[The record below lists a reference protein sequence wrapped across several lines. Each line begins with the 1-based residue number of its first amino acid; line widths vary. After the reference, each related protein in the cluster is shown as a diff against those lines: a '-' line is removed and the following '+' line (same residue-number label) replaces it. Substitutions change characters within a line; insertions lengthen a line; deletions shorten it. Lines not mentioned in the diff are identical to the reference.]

1 MLYDED
7 GFEEPFE
14 AVIER
19 RKPTMKQNKLLA
31 VLLALLLCAMLPLS
45 AMAATEYSFQL
56 IPGDDMASVDAIKDL
71 FDVLTV
77 RFLKGEGSGM
87 LTLSLSG
94 EDVFSAA
101 TRMTGDGLYLDSAIL
116 GDKPVYAS
124 AEDIGQVLTQLA
136 TADEGADEEMVSQIK
151 PMIAQLFSQA
161 GMMNEL
167 KETALADPSVNLPDE
182 TFNSEEMRAQI
193 KKAFAD
199 DEAMA
204 DYVLGI
210 LDRAEI
216 TEGSFTSEAHDPA
229 TQSIKITLT
238 KDDVATL
245 QSSTTVQKMLT
256 DSGSMTEEEAAAEL
270 KKAMDNMEKM
280 DVVMTM
286 YADDSH
292 LVALEMTMD
301 SAMTVTDD
309 DGEAE
314 KESVQMTATYNRL
327 TVDGTVNHSAT
338 MLLGEDGKTEADL
351 AFVLTA
357 KDGSYTL
364 DGAMNEVDDGK
375 EEPIL
380 TVKGVLNSADS
391 KADGWL
397 AMLADENQITF
408 TYTGSTEGDQTERL
422 VSLYARENAVAITE
436 LAASERPLFSLR
448 VTTSENADDN
458 ALKAIESATA
468 ENAVQPLQMSDDEL
482 TEYLTSISTN
492 ATQVLYTVLSKL
504 PSSVIELLTATNGN

>member
-136 TADEGADEEMVSQIK
+136 TADESADEEIVSQIK

-161 GMMNEL
+161 GMMSEL
-167 KETALADPSVNLPDE
+167 KGMALTDPSVTPPAELKSDE
-182 TFNSEEMRAQI
+182 LREQLQ
-193 KKAFAD
+193 KLYGD
-199 DEAMA
+199 DPAML
-204 DYVLGI
+204 DYVLGV

-216 TEGSFTSEAHDPA
+216 TEGSFTSDAHDPA

-238 KDDVATL
+238 KDDMAKL
-245 QSSTTVQKMLT
+245 QGSSTVRKALT
-256 DSGSMTEEEAAAEL
+256 QTGAVTEEEAAAEL

-280 DVVMTM
+280 DVLMTL

-301 SAMTVTDD
+301 SAMNVTDD
-309 DGEAE
+309 DGETE
-314 KESVQMTATYNRL
+314 RESVQMTAAYNRL
-327 TVDGTVNHSAT
+327 TKDGVVNHSAT
-338 MLLGEDGKTEADL
+338 MMLGEDGETEADL
-351 AFVLTA
+351 AFVLTEE
-357 KDGSYTL
+357 DGSYTL

-375 EEPIL
+375 EKPIL

-408 TYTGSTEGDQTERL
+408 TYSGSTEGDQTERL
-422 VSLYARENAVAITE
+422 VSLYARDNAVAITE

>member
-1 MLYDED
+1 
-7 GFEEPFE
+7 
-14 AVIER
+14 
-19 RKPTMKQNKLLA
+19 MKQNKLLA

-136 TADEGADEEMVSQIK
+136 TADESADEEMVSQIK

-193 KKAFAD
+193 KEAFAD

-216 TEGSFTSEAHDPA
+216 TEGSFTSDAHDPA

-301 SAMTVTDD
+301 SAMTVT
-309 DGEAE
+309 
-314 KESVQMTATYNRL
+314 
-327 TVDGTVNHSAT
+327 
-338 MLLGEDGKTEADL
+338 L
-351 AFVLTA
+351 APCA
-357 KDGSYTL
+357 P
-364 DGAMNEVDDGK
+364 M
-375 EEPIL
+375 
-380 TVKGVLNSADS
+380 
-391 KADGWL
+391 
-397 AMLADENQITF
+397 
-408 TYTGSTEGDQTERL
+408 
-422 VSLYARENAVAITE
+422 AR
-436 LAASERPLFSLR
+436 SPW
-448 VTTSENADDN
+448 
-458 ALKAIESATA
+458 K
-468 ENAVQPLQMSDDEL
+468 
-482 TEYLTSISTN
+482 
-492 ATQVLYTVLSKL
+492 
-504 PSSVIELLTATNGN
+504 

>member
-1 MLYDED
+1 
-7 GFEEPFE
+7 
-14 AVIER
+14 
-19 RKPTMKQNKLLA
+19 MKQNKLLA

-124 AEDIGQVLTQLA
+124 AEDIGQMLTQLA
-136 TADEGADEEMVSQIK
+136 TADEGADEEIVSQIK

-193 KKAFAD
+193 KEAFAD

-286 YADDSH
+286 
-292 LVALEMTMD
+292 
-301 SAMTVTDD
+301 
-309 DGEAE
+309 
-314 KESVQMTATYNRL
+314 
-327 TVDGTVNHSAT
+327 
-338 MLLGEDGKTEADL
+338 
-351 AFVLTA
+351 
-357 KDGSYTL
+357 
-364 DGAMNEVDDGK
+364 
-375 EEPIL
+375 
-380 TVKGVLNSADS
+380 
-391 KADGWL
+391 
-397 AMLADENQITF
+397 
-408 TYTGSTEGDQTERL
+408 
-422 VSLYARENAVAITE
+422 
-436 LAASERPLFSLR
+436 
-448 VTTSENADDN
+448 
-458 ALKAIESATA
+458 
-468 ENAVQPLQMSDDEL
+468 
-482 TEYLTSISTN
+482 
-492 ATQVLYTVLSKL
+492 
-504 PSSVIELLTATNGN
+504 

>member
-1 MLYDED
+1 
-7 GFEEPFE
+7 
-14 AVIER
+14 
-19 RKPTMKQNKLLA
+19 MKQNKLLA

-136 TADEGADEEMVSQIK
+136 TADEGADEEIVSQIK

-167 KETALADPSVNLPDE
+167 KGTALADPSVSLPDE

-193 KKAFAD
+193 KEAFAD

-216 TEGSFTSEAHDPA
+216 TEGSFTSALM
-229 TQSIKITLT
+229 TLP
-238 KDDVATL
+238 L
-245 QSSTTVQKMLT
+245 
-256 DSGSMTEEEAAAEL
+256 
-270 KKAMDNMEKM
+270 
-280 DVVMTM
+280 
-286 YADDSH
+286 
-292 LVALEMTMD
+292 
-301 SAMTVTDD
+301 
-309 DGEAE
+309 
-314 KESVQMTATYNRL
+314 R
-327 TVDGTVNHSAT
+327 
-338 MLLGEDGKTEADL
+338 
-351 AFVLTA
+351 
-357 KDGSYTL
+357 
-364 DGAMNEVDDGK
+364 
-375 EEPIL
+375 
-380 TVKGVLNSADS
+380 
-391 KADGWL
+391 
-397 AMLADENQITF
+397 
-408 TYTGSTEGDQTERL
+408 
-422 VSLYARENAVAITE
+422 
-436 LAASERPLFSLR
+436 ASRSP
-448 VTTSENADDN
+448 
-458 ALKAIESATA
+458 
-468 ENAVQPLQMSDDEL
+468 
-482 TEYLTSISTN
+482 
-492 ATQVLYTVLSKL
+492 
-504 PSSVIELLTATNGN
+504 

>member
-1 MLYDED
+1 
-7 GFEEPFE
+7 
-14 AVIER
+14 
-19 RKPTMKQNKLLA
+19 MKQNKLLA

-167 KETALADPSVNLPDE
+167 KGTALADPSVNLPDE

-193 KKAFAD
+193 KEAFAD

-338 MLLGEDGKTEADL
+338 MLLGEDGETEADL

-364 DGAMNEVDDGK
+364 DGAMNEKAHPD
-375 EEPIL
+375 P
-380 TVKGVLNSADS
+380 VKGVLNSADS

>member
-1 MLYDED
+1 
-7 GFEEPFE
+7 
-14 AVIER
+14 
-19 RKPTMKQNKLLA
+19 MKQNKLLA

-136 TADEGADEEMVSQIK
+136 TADEGADEEIVSQIK

-161 GMMNEL
+161 GMMSEL
-167 KETALADPSVNLPDE
+167 KGMALTDPSVTPPAELKSDE
-182 TFNSEEMRAQI
+182 LREQLQ
-193 KKAFAD
+193 KLYGD
-199 DEAMA
+199 DPAML
-204 DYVLGI
+204 DYVLGV

-216 TEGSFTSEAHDPA
+216 TEGSFTSDAHDPA

-270 KKAMDNMEKM
+270 KKAMDNM

-314 KESVQMTATYNRL
+314 RESVQMTAAYNRL
-327 TVDGTVNHSAT
+327 TKDGVVNHSAT
-338 MLLGEDGKTEADL
+338 MMLGEDGETEADL
-351 AFVLTA
+351 AFVLTEE
-357 KDGSYTL
+357 DGSYTL

-375 EEPIL
+375 EKPIL

>member
-1 MLYDED
+1 
-7 GFEEPFE
+7 
-14 AVIER
+14 
-19 RKPTMKQNKLLA
+19 
-31 VLLALLLCAMLPLS
+31 
-45 AMAATEYSFQL
+45 
-56 IPGDDMASVDAIKDL
+56 
-71 FDVLTV
+71 
-77 RFLKGEGSGM
+77 
-87 LTLSLSG
+87 
-94 EDVFSAA
+94 
-101 TRMTGDGLYLDSAIL
+101 
-116 GDKPVYAS
+116 
-124 AEDIGQVLTQLA
+124 
-136 TADEGADEEMVSQIK
+136 
-151 PMIAQLFSQA
+151 
-161 GMMNEL
+161 
-167 KETALADPSVNLPDE
+167 
-182 TFNSEEMRAQI
+182 
-193 KKAFAD
+193 
-199 DEAMA
+199 
-204 DYVLGI
+204 
-210 LDRAEI
+210 
-216 TEGSFTSEAHDPA
+216 
-229 TQSIKITLT
+229 
-238 KDDVATL
+238 
-245 QSSTTVQKMLT
+245 
-256 DSGSMTEEEAAAEL
+256 
-270 KKAMDNMEKM
+270 MDNMEKM
-280 DVVMTM
+280 DVVMTL

-314 KESVQMTATYNRL
+314 RESVQMTAVYNRL
-327 TVDGTVNHSAT
+327 TKDGVVNHSAT
-338 MLLGEDGKTEADL
+338 MMLGEDGETEADL
-351 AFVLTA
+351 AFVLTEE
-357 KDGSYTL
+357 DGSYTL

-375 EEPIL
+375 EKPIL
-380 TVKGVLNSADS
+380 TVKGALNSADS

>member
-1 MLYDED
+1 
-7 GFEEPFE
+7 
-14 AVIER
+14 
-19 RKPTMKQNKLLA
+19 MKQNKLLA

-136 TADEGADEEMVSQIK
+136 TADESADEEMVSQIK

-167 KETALADPSVNLPDE
+167 KGTALADPSVNLPDE

-193 KKAFAD
+193 KEAFAD

-314 KESVQMTATYNRL
+314 RESVQMTAAYNRL
-327 TVDGTVNHSAT
+327 TEGRRCESQRHHDAGR
-338 MLLGEDGKTEADL
+338 
-351 AFVLTA
+351 
-357 KDGSYTL
+357 
-364 DGAMNEVDDGK
+364 
-375 EEPIL
+375 
-380 TVKGVLNSADS
+380 
-391 KADGWL
+391 GWR
-397 AMLADENQITF
+397 DRSRSGFRTHRQ
-408 TYTGSTEGDQTERL
+408 GRL
-422 VSLYARENAVAITE
+422 LYAGRRYERSGRRQGKAHSDRQGRAEQCGQQSRRLAGHAGGRKPDHLHLYRQHRGRSDRAVGLPVRPGERRGHYGAGRFRAPAV
-436 LAASERPLFSLR
+436 LAAGDHLR
-448 VTTSENADDN
+448 
-458 ALKAIESATA
+458 KR
-468 ENAVQPLQMSDDEL
+468 
-482 TEYLTSISTN
+482 
-492 ATQVLYTVLSKL
+492 
-504 PSSVIELLTATNGN
+504 G

>member
-1 MLYDED
+1 
-7 GFEEPFE
+7 
-14 AVIER
+14 
-19 RKPTMKQNKLLA
+19 MKQNKLLA

-136 TADEGADEEMVSQIK
+136 SAEEGMTQETLNQIK
-151 PMIAQLFSQA
+151 PMIAHLFSQA
-161 GMMNEL
+161 GMMSEL
-167 KETALADPSVNLPDE
+167 KGMALADPSVTPPAELKSDE
-182 TFNSEEMRAQI
+182 LREQLQ
-193 KKAFAD
+193 KLYGD
-199 DEAMA
+199 DPAML

-216 TEGSFTSEAHDPA
+216 TEGSFTSDAHDPA

-238 KDDVATL
+238 KDDVAKL
-245 QSSTTVQKMLT
+245 QSSSTVRKALT
-256 DSGSMTEEEAAAEL
+256 QTGAVTEEEAAAEL

-280 DVVMTM
+280 DVLMTL

-309 DGEAE
+309 DGETE
-314 KESVQMTATYNRL
+314 RESVQMTAAYNRL
-327 TVDGTVNHSAT
+327 TKDIIRRRCKDFWNNLKWPLPLSPHSTAYYQ
-338 MLLGEDGKTEADL
+338 LLDVSL
-351 AFVLTA
+351 WA
-357 KDGSYTL
+357 KEKYSEGFAEWL
-364 DGAMNEVDDGK
+364 MKNF
-375 EEPIL
+375 EPIDIL
-380 TVKGVLNSADS
+380 FRLAENPNVVLLP
-391 KADGWL
+391 G
-397 AMLADENQITF
+397 
-408 TYTGSTEGDQTERL
+408 EGFDAPDWSVR
-422 VSLYARENAVAITE
+422 VSLANLPDHAYREIGRD
-436 LAASERPLFSLR
+436 L
-448 VTTSENADDN
+448 VTILDEYYSQYK
-458 ALKAIESATA
+458 KA
-468 ENAVQPLQMSDDEL
+468 
-482 TEYLTSISTN
+482 
-492 ATQVLYTVLSKL
+492 
-504 PSSVIELLTATNGN
+504 